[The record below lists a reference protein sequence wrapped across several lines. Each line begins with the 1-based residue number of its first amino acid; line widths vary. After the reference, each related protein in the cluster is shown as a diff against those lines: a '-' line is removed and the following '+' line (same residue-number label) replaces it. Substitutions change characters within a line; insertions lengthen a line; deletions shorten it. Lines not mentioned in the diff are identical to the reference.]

1 MGDNGEFDTET
12 EFANLLTT
20 NKKVIPAINEV
31 FQCAD
36 STINSMENAIGV
48 PAEDMSYL
56 SESSDKLELLNERL
70 RRKINSSYE
79 SLSYKNLNDINKYGR
94 NLLPVNFNICKL
106 VSEDGKIEIP
116 IDSNGQFTVDNINI
130 TSKTNFILKYNNGKY
145 FKLPYG
151 KFDLRLLTSSFEA
164 NTDLGNA
171 IKVESTIYPIS
182 TNFEAE
188 PSNGTTIQPY
198 KRDIKSETVIGTISA
213 NDIKTNYNS
222 NDNTVEVSSIRYDK
236 PINPFS
242 TFYISYN
249 NNKIPLIQHYHHD
262 YYGYEYVAFNS
273 TDDMNIYMRT
283 YWGSG
288 SFSHNPNFSIV
299 IQFNKKQTTFYDCTL
314 LCDNSD
320 PEMIVNSANVYN
332 KATLNINK
340 EKIATVYYDCDNEDR
355 QEERDLPAY
364 NPILSDIYKNNLL
377 SIKCIINPSDDL
389 TNKKF
394 TIGIYD
400 KSTIVNNINNLN
412 YNFFTNLPPDIGK
425 TLIDDYNTDS
435 VFSYEK
441 WYENPTLSGRTMSD
455 SIILDEDLTLYNGVP
470 IVLHMKDLPFYPT
483 KVVFTL
489 PYVKTYDGRYYDNIT
504 LVAYENPLLQDN
516 NSSNEY
522 FDPYKNIYIKM
533 TLVGTDLIFTTN
545 NDNRITFFNSDSLQ
559 YDGSI
564 DNKPTFDIL
573 GRDYRYTAYA
583 DQSIKYINEYNYSE
597 FVTLDNEKDPYNQRL
612 LKTFDMI
619 GCARGTFSVTYRMDI
634 LSTGKT
640 KYFPGALN
648 IANNSS
654 IISTNVLITDSD
666 MNELNG
672 ELVLATVL
680 FVNEVNGLYTFTSS
694 KPFLVKLI
702 SNILPA

>member
-12 EFANLLTT
+12 EFTNLLTT

-36 STINSMENAIGV
+36 STIKSMENAIGV

-56 SESSDKLELLNERL
+56 SESSEKLEVLNERL
-70 RRKINSSYE
+70 RRRINSSYE
-79 SLSYKNLNDINKYGR
+79 SLSYKNLNDIDKYGR
-94 NLLPVNFNICKL
+94 NLLPVNFNKCKL

-130 TSKTNFILKYNNGKY
+130 TSKTNFIFKYNNGKY

-151 KFDLRLLTSSFEA
+151 NFDLRLLTSSFEA
-164 NTDLGNA
+164 KTDLGNA
-171 IKVESTIYPIS
+171 IKIESTIYPIT

-188 PSNGTTIQPY
+188 PSKGTTIQPY
-198 KRDIKSETVIGTISA
+198 ERVIKSETVVGTISA
-213 NDIKTNYNS
+213 NDIKSHYIS
-222 NDNTVEVSSIRYDK
+222 DDNTVEISSITYSE

-262 YYGYEYVAFNS
+262 HYGYDYFAFNS
-273 TDDMNIYMRT
+273 NDDMNIYMRT

-288 SFSHNPNFSIV
+288 SFSHKPDFSII

-340 EKIATVYYDCDNEDR
+340 EKIATVYYDCEYEDR
-355 QEERDLPAY
+355 IEAKDLEPY
-364 NPILSDIYKNNLL
+364 NQILSDIYKNNLL

-389 TNKKF
+389 KNKKF

-412 YNFFTNLPPDIGK
+412 YNFYTNLPPDIEK
-425 TLIDDYNTDS
+425 SLIDDYITDS
-435 VFSYEK
+435 VFSYKK
-441 WYENPTLSGRTMSD
+441 WYDNSNLFGRTMSD

-470 IVLHMKDLPFYPT
+470 IVLHMEDLPFYPT

-489 PYVKTYDGRYYDNIT
+489 PYIKTYDGRYYDNIT

-545 NDNRITFFNSDSLQ
+545 NDNRITFFNSDSLH

-564 DNKPTFDIL
+564 DDNSTFDIL

-583 DQSIKYINEYNYSE
+583 DQSIKYINEFNYSE
-597 FVTLDNEKDPYNQRL
+597 FVTLYDTIDLYSQRL
-612 LKTFDMI
+612 VKTFDMI
-619 GCARGTFSVTYRMDI
+619 GCAHGAFSVIYRMDI

-640 KYFPGALN
+640 KYFPGVLN
-648 IANNSS
+648 IVNNSS
-654 IISTNVLITDSD
+654 IISTTASITDSD
-666 MNELNG
+666 ISELNG
-672 ELVLATVL
+672 ELTLTTVL
-680 FVNEVNGLYTFTSS
+680 FVNEFNSLYTFTSS

-702 SNILPA
+702 ANNLLE

>member
-56 SESSDKLELLNERL
+56 SESSEKLELLNERL
-70 RRKINSSYE
+70 RRRINSSYE

-94 NLLPVNFNICKL
+94 NLLPVNFNKCKL

-171 IKVESTIYPIS
+171 IKVESTIYPIT

-188 PSNGTTIQPY
+188 PSKGTTIQPY

-222 NDNTVEVSSIRYDK
+222 DDNTAKIKSSIAYNE
-236 PINPFS
+236 PIDPFS

-249 NNKIPLIQHYHHD
+249 NNKLPLIQQYHYD
-262 YYGYEYVAFNS
+262 LYGYKYYAFNS
-273 TDDMNIYMRT
+273 TDDITICMMVDWYIT
-283 YWGSG
+283 SAGHSQ
-288 SFSHNPNFSIV
+288 NFYIELR
-299 IQFNKKQTTFYDCTL
+299 FNKPQTTFYDFTL

-340 EKIATVYYDCDNEDR
+340 EKIAIIYYNSVSEDADNLIIPEFN
-355 QEERDLPAY
+355 L
-364 NPILSDIYKNNLL
+364 NLSNIYKNNLL

-389 TNKKF
+389 KNKKF

-400 KSTIVNNINNLN
+400 ESTIVNNINNLN
-412 YNFFTNLPPDIGK
+412 YYLLTNLPPYIEKTDINAYIK
-425 TLIDDYNTDS
+425 DP
-435 VFSYEK
+435 VFSYDFL
-441 WYENPTLSGRTMSD
+441 YENPTLFGRTMSD

-640 KYFPGALN
+640 EYFQGALN

-654 IISTNVLITDSD
+654 IISTNALISDSYIF
-666 MNELNG
+666 ELKD
-672 ELVLATVL
+672 ELALTTVL

-702 SNILPA
+702 SSNSPA